1 MVSLVASLLCIALLN
16 LAASLALLWIC
27 IRLPEGIRRLRHHLT
42 RKRSRRLRDHPLLQA
57 PPEMDRREE
66 TLWRPEL
73 YD

>member
-1 MVSLVASLLCIALLN
+1 MSPLGSLMCIALLM

-27 IRLPEGIRRLRHHLT
+27 VRLPEGFRRLRHGLT

-57 PPEMDRREE
+57 PPERDRREE
-66 TLWRPEL
+66 ALWRPEL